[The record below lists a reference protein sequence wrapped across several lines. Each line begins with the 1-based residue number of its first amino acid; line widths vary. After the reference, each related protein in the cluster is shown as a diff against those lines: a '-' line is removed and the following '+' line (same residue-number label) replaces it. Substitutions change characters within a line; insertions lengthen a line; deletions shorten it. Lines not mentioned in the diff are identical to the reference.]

1 MTVPSR
7 MSLRRIPEA
16 LHLKVRIAFAAG
28 WDALIDTHTD
38 QALQFVC
45 EFAPRVPVLEGLD
58 LYFQVIAVP
67 EPMQEPVRVRTLT
80 TLDLESLPPLTQ
92 LPPLIGWHRLRP
104 DLVLER
110 QRYLHRYHEKTRE
123 LARMVGARAAEAVI
137 ATHVENAIGFVELLR
152 GTMPANVAADRYLRE
167 FNLPAGAAEMVMQRV
182 RARVAGDELTAQY
195 DEPPPRRVEPAR
207 PAPPR
212 QDPAPEADP
221 TLPEAAARGF

>member
-7 MSLRRIPEA
+7 MSLRRIPDA
-16 LHLKVRIAFAAG
+16 LHLKVRIAFSAG

-45 EFAPRVPVLEGLD
+45 EFAPRIPVLDGLD
-58 LYFQVIAVP
+58 LYFQVTAVP
-67 EPMQEPVRVRTLT
+67 EAMQEPVRVRTLT

-92 LPPLIGWHRLRP
+92 LPPLTGWRRFRP

-123 LARMVGARAAEAVI
+123 LARMVGARAAEAIV

-167 FNLPAGAAEMVMQRV
+167 FDLPASVAEMVMQRV

-195 DEPPPRRVEPAR
+195 NEPPPRPVEPPP
-207 PAPPR
+207 PAP
-212 QDPAPEADP
+212 AASYA
-221 TLPEAAARGF
+221 LPSAAGVRSAGDT

>member
-7 MSLRRIPEA
+7 MSLRRIPDA
-16 LHLKVRIAFAAG
+16 LHLKVRIAFSAG

-45 EFAPRVPVLEGLD
+45 EFAPRTPVLDGLD
-58 LYFQVIAVP
+58 LYFQVTAVP
-67 EPMQEPVRVRTLT
+67 EAMQEPVRVRTLT
-80 TLDLESLPPLTQ
+80 TLDLESLSPLTQ
-92 LPPLIGWHRLRP
+92 LPPLTGGHRVRP

-123 LARMVGARAAEAVI
+123 LARMVGARAAEAVV

-167 FNLPAGAAEMVMQRV
+167 FELPASVAEMVMQRV

-195 DEPPPRRVEPAR
+195 NEPPPRPVEAPS
-207 PAPPR
+207 PAP
-212 QDPAPEADP
+212 AASYA
-221 TLPEAAARGF
+221 LPSAAGVRSAGDT

>member
-7 MSLRRIPEA
+7 MSLRRIPDA

-45 EFAPRVPVLEGLD
+45 EFAPRIPVLDGLD
-58 LYFQVIAVP
+58 LYFQVTAVP
-67 EPMQEPVRVRTLT
+67 EAMQEPVRVRTLT
-80 TLDLESLPPLTQ
+80 TLDLESLPPLMQ
-92 LPPLIGWHRLRP
+92 LQPLTGWHRFRP

-110 QRYLHRYHEKTRE
+110 KRYLHRYHEKTRE
-123 LARMVGARAAEAVI
+123 LARMVGARAAEAIV

-167 FNLPAGAAEMVMQRV
+167 FNLPASVAEMVMQRV

-195 DEPPPRRVEPAR
+195 NEPPPRAVEP
-207 PAPPR
+207 PAP
-212 QDPAPEADP
+212 AASYA
-221 TLPEAAARGF
+221 LPSAAGVRSAGDT